1 MTMTVATTG
10 AATPRQNQAEFLAFE
25 NDDGVVVRMLA
36 WPENESDTLTVVRRK
51 DTRRVELL
59 ASTAALESKKVK
71 FDTLATVSRVD
82 LKSGEYKI
90 AGVGRLA
97 LASPT
102 TATLKNEVPSEEVSY
117 WRSSVAAVIV
127 GVAVFMSILMT
138 RPKDNPKIDAEL
150 KQQVVQIL
158 KRIKV
163 QPKPV
168 QQNVADSRVEAPKP
182 VKPVNKTASI
192 KRMGALAVFG
202 SMKTGSQKG
211 GVNLGAVN
219 TTAGPG
225 LGGNAGS
232 GGVQTSIYSKGLV
245 AAPLGA
251 GGNMQGGGGYG
262 TKGKG
267 GGQAGYGQ
275 LSLVGSAGTSPIPLG
290 REAIVGGGLDRDLIA
305 DVINRNLG
313 QIRFCYEQGL
323 QGDPALAGRV
333 AVDFTIGGQGQVKV
347 AAVGSTTLN
356 SKLVEDCILL
366 RLKTWKFPLPE
377 GGSDV
382 KVSYP
387 FALRRTGQG

>member
-1 MTMTVATTG
+1 MET
-10 AATPRQNQAEFLAFE
+10 RRLALE
-25 NDDGVVVRMLA
+25 NSDGVVVRTLA
-36 WPENESDTLTVVRRK
+36 WPEGEADSWTIVRRR
-51 DTRRVELL
+51 DSRRVELF
-59 ASTAALESKKVK
+59 ASLKVLDHHRIAYDKLGTVAAEEVAQGPIS
-71 FDTLATVSRVD
+71 
-82 LKSGEYKI
+82 I
-90 AGVGRLA
+90 AGVGRLVPVSA
-97 LASPT
+97 
-102 TATLKNEVPSEEVSY
+102 TAPVFKNEKPSVETSMFK
-117 WRSSVAAVIV
+117 RSLAAVIV
-127 GVAVFMSILMT
+127 FAAIFLSIILT
-138 RPKDNPKIDAEL
+138 RPKDNPKIEAEL

-168 QQNVADSRVEAPKP
+168 EQKIADSRVETPKETVRP
-182 VKPVNKTASI
+182 PTKTASI
-192 KRMGALAVFG
+192 KRLGALAVFG
-202 SMKTGSQKG
+202 SMKSGPQKG

-290 REAIVGGGLDRDLIA
+290 REAIVGGGLDKELIS
-305 DVINRNLG
+305 DVINRNIG
-313 QIRFCYEQGL
+313 QVRFCYEQGL

-347 AAVGSTTLN
+347 ASVGNTTLN
-356 SKLVEDCILL
+356 SKMVEDCILL

-377 GGSDV
+377 GGADV

-387 FALRRTGQG
+387 FALRRTSQG

>member
-1 MTMTVATTG
+1 MEAK
-10 AATPRQNQAEFLAFE
+10 RLALE
-25 NDDGVVVRMLA
+25 NMDGVVVRTLA
-36 WPENESDTLTVVRRK
+36 WPSDENDVLTVIRRK
-51 DTRRVELL
+51 DTRRVELMTTIDGLKAARVEFETLGTIERKDLEAGMVTIAGIGRLVPASATSRTLQNVKLRPDSENLWRGSVGAVLVGAAIFMSVL
-59 ASTAALESKKVK
+59 AS
-71 FDTLATVSRVD
+71 
-82 LKSGEYKI
+82 
-90 AGVGRLA
+90 
-97 LASPT
+97 
-102 TATLKNEVPSEEVSY
+102 
-117 WRSSVAAVIV
+117 
-127 GVAVFMSILMT
+127 
-138 RPKDNPKIDAEL
+138 RPKDNPKIEQEL
-150 KQQVVQIL
+150 KQQVVQII
-158 KRIKV
+158 KRIQVKP
-163 QPKPV
+163 QPV
-168 QQNVADSRVEAPKP
+168 QSKVSDTRSETPKETQK
-182 VKPVNKTASI
+182 VVNKAASI

-202 SMKTGSQKG
+202 QMKNGSQKG

-232 GGVQTSIYSKGLV
+232 GGVQTSIYGKGLV

-275 LSLVGSAGTSPIPLG
+275 ISLVGSAGTAPIPLG
-290 REAIVGGGLDRDLIA
+290 REAIIGGGLDRDLIA

-313 QIRFCYEQGL
+313 QVRFCYEQGL

-333 AVDFTIGGQGQVKV
+333 AVDFTIGGNGQVKV
-347 AAVGSTTLN
+347 ANVGSTTLN

-377 GGSDV
+377 GGADV

>member
-1 MTMTVATTG
+1 VK
-10 AATPRQNQAEFLAFE
+10 
-25 NDDGVVVRMLA
+25 
-36 WPENESDTLTVVRRK
+36 S
-51 DTRRVELL
+51 
-59 ASTAALESKKVK
+59 LESKKIA
-71 FDTLATVSRVD
+71 FDTLGVVKKSDLNHGAVS
-82 LKSGEYKI
+82 I
-90 AGVGRLA
+90 AGVGRLSLVKA
-97 LASPT
+97 DA
-102 TATLKNEVPSEEVSY
+102 AVLKNETPSTEKSY
-117 WRSSVAAVIV
+117 WRSSVASVLVLAAIFLAVV
-127 GVAVFMSILMT
+127 LT
-138 RPKDNPKIDAEL
+138 RPKDNPKLEAEL

-158 KRIKV
+158 KRIKA

-168 QQNVADSRVEAPKP
+168 AQNVPDSRVETPKEVVRP
-182 VKPVNKTASI
+182 PTKTASI

-202 SMKTGSQKG
+202 SMKSGPQKG

-275 LSLVGSAGTSPIPLG
+275 ISLVGSAGTSPIPLG
-290 REAIVGGGLDRDLIA
+290 REAIIGGGLDRDLIA

-347 AAVGSTTLN
+347 ANVGSTTLN

-377 GGSDV
+377 GGADV

>member
-1 MTMTVATTG
+1 MNETYS
-10 AATPRQNQAEFLAFE
+10 FE
-25 NDDGVVVRMLA
+25 NTDGVVVRTIA
-36 WPENESDTLTVVRRK
+36 WPSTSADTLTILRRK
-51 DTRRVELL
+51 DTRRVELMT
-59 ASTAALESKKVK
+59 SVKSLEMKRIA
-71 FDTLATVSRVD
+71 FDTLGVVKKSDLSQGAVS
-82 LKSGEYKI
+82 I

-97 LASPT
+97 LVKAE
-102 TATLKNEVPSEEVSY
+102 AAVLKNEIPSAENAY
-117 WRSSVAAVIV
+117 WRSSLASVLVLAAIFL
-127 GVAVFMSILMT
+127 AVVFT
-138 RPKDNPKIDAEL
+138 RPKNNPKIDAEL

-158 KRIKV
+158 KRIKA

-168 QQNVADSRVEAPKP
+168 AQNVPDSRVETPKEVVRP
-182 VKPVNKTASI
+182 PTKTASI

-202 SMKTGSQKG
+202 SMKSGPQKG

-275 LSLVGSAGTSPIPLG
+275 ISLVGSAGTSPIPLG
-290 REAIVGGGLDRDLIA
+290 REAIIGGGLDRDLIA

-347 AAVGSTTLN
+347 ANVGSTTLN

-377 GGSDV
+377 GGADV

>member
-1 MTMTVATTG
+1 MSETY
-10 AATPRQNQAEFLAFE
+10 AFE
-25 NDDGVVVRMLA
+25 NTDGVIVRTVS
-36 WPENESDTLTVVRRK
+36 WPSTESDTLTILRRK

-59 ASTAALESKKVK
+59 TSVEGLKTKKIA
-71 FDTLATVSRVD
+71 FDTLGVVKRSELREGSVSI
-82 LKSGEYKI
+82 LGL
-90 AGVGRLA
+90 GRLA
-97 LASPT
+97 LVKPDAPI
-102 TATLKNEVPSEEVSY
+102 LRNEVPSTENAY
-117 WRSSVAAVIV
+117 WRSSVASVIV
-127 GVAVFMSILMT
+127 LAVLFLSIVFT
-138 RPKDNPKIDAEL
+138 RPKENPKLDAEL

-158 KRIKV
+158 KRIKA
-163 QPKPV
+163 QPRPV
-168 QQNVADSRVEAPKP
+168 VKTTSDARIETPKEVARTPT
-182 VKPVNKTASI
+182 KTASI

-202 SMKTGSQKG
+202 SMKSGPQKG

-275 LSLVGSAGTSPIPLG
+275 ISLVGSAGTAPIPLG
-290 REAIVGGGLDRDLIA
+290 REAIIGGGLDRDLIA

-333 AVDFTIGGQGQVKV
+333 AVDFTIGGQGQVKI
-347 AAVGSTTLN
+347 ANVGSTTLN

-377 GGSDV
+377 GGTDV

>member
-1 MTMTVATTG
+1 MIETRRL
-10 AATPRQNQAEFLAFE
+10 AAKNLAFE
-25 NDDGVVVRMLA
+25 NLDGVVIRTLS
-36 WPENESDTLTVVRRK
+36 WPENEGETLTILRRK
-51 DTRRVELL
+51 DTRRIELMTNL
-59 ASTAALESKKVK
+59 SSLEKNRVK
-71 FDTLATVSRVD
+71 FDTLGTVSKAD
-82 LKSGEYKI
+82 LANGDYTIS
-90 AGVGRLA
+90 GVGRL
-97 LASPT
+97 
-102 TATLKNEVPSEEVSY
+102 TAVKAEMPVLRNEIPSEDTSY
-117 WRSSVAAVIV
+117 FRRSMAAVV
-127 GVAVFMSILMT
+127 VFAAILMT
-138 RPKDNPKIDAEL
+138 FMATRTIDTPKKDAEM

-168 QQNVADSRVEAPKP
+168 QQQTVADSRVETPREVVRQP
-182 VKPVNKTASI
+182 MKTASI
-192 KRMGALAVFG
+192 KRMGALAAFG
-202 SMKTGSQKG
+202 SMKSGPQKG

-275 LSLVGSAGTSPIPLG
+275 ISLVGSAGTAPIPLG
-290 REAIVGGGLDRDLIA
+290 REAIIGGGLDRDLIA

-347 AAVGSTTLN
+347 ANVGSTTLN

-366 RLKTWKFPLPE
+366 RLKTWKFPLPD
-377 GGSDV
+377 GGTDV

>member
-1 MTMTVATTG
+1 MEA
-10 AATPRQNQAEFLAFE
+10 RKLALE
-25 NDDGVVVRMLA
+25 NLDGVVVRTLA
-36 WPENESDTLTVVRRK
+36 WPTSETDVLTVIRRK
-51 DTRRVELL
+51 DTRRIELMTTLAGLKAERVEFETLGTVDR
-59 ASTAALESKKVK
+59 SALESGM
-71 FDTLATVSRVD
+71 VS
-82 LKSGEYKI
+82 I
-90 AGVGRLA
+90 AGVGRLVPT
-97 LASPT
+97 SPT
-102 TATLKNEVPSEEVSY
+102 SRTLQNVQLEQDSESL
-117 WRSSVAAVIV
+117 WRGSVGAVLV
-127 GVAVFMSILMT
+127 GALIFMSVLAT
-138 RPKDNPKIDAEL
+138 RPKDNPKIEQEL
-150 KQQVVQIL
+150 KQQVVQII
-158 KRIKV
+158 KRI
-163 QPKPV
+163 Q
-168 QQNVADSRVEAPKP
+168 
-182 VKPVNKTASI
+182 VKPQAVQSKVSDARTETPKETTKVVNKAASI

-202 SMKTGSQKG
+202 QMKNGSQKG

-232 GGVQTSIYSKGLV
+232 GGVQTSIYGKGLV

-275 LSLVGSAGTSPIPLG
+275 ISLVGSAGTAPIPLG

-333 AVDFTIGGQGQVKV
+333 AVDFTIGGNGQVK
-347 AAVGSTTLN
+347 AANVGSTTLN

>member
-1 MTMTVATTG
+1 MEMEA
-10 AATPRQNQAEFLAFE
+10 RKLALE
-25 NDDGVVVRMLA
+25 NLDGVVVRTLA
-36 WPENESDTLTVVRRK
+36 WPTSETDVLTVIRRK
-51 DTRRVELL
+51 DTRRIELMTTLAGLKAERVEFETLGTVDR
-59 ASTAALESKKVK
+59 SALESGM
-71 FDTLATVSRVD
+71 VS
-82 LKSGEYKI
+82 I
-90 AGVGRLA
+90 AGVGRLVPT
-97 LASPT
+97 SPT
-102 TATLKNEVPSEEVSY
+102 SRTLQNVQLEQDSESL
-117 WRSSVAAVIV
+117 WRGSVGAVLV
-127 GVAVFMSILMT
+127 GALIFMSVLAT
-138 RPKDNPKIDAEL
+138 RPKDNPKIEQEL
-150 KQQVVQIL
+150 KQQVVQII
-158 KRIKV
+158 KRI
-163 QPKPV
+163 Q
-168 QQNVADSRVEAPKP
+168 
-182 VKPVNKTASI
+182 VKPQAVQSKVSDARTETPKETTKVVNKAASI

-202 SMKTGSQKG
+202 QMKNGSQKG

-232 GGVQTSIYSKGLV
+232 GGVQTSIYGKGLV

-275 LSLVGSAGTSPIPLG
+275 ISLVGSAGTAPIPLG

-333 AVDFTIGGQGQVKV
+333 AVDFTIGGNGQVK
-347 AAVGSTTLN
+347 AANVGSTTLN

>member
-1 MTMTVATTG
+1 MNETKRLALE
-10 AATPRQNQAEFLAFE
+10 NQ
-25 NDDGVVVRMLA
+25 DGVVVRTLA
-36 WPENESDTLTVVRRK
+36 WPATEVDTVTIVRRK

-59 ASTAALESKKVK
+59 TSVKGLEDGKIAFETLGTVK
-71 FDTLATVSRVD
+71 RAELGDSGFD
-82 LKSGEYKI
+82 I
-90 AGVGRLA
+90 AGVGRLTA
-97 LASPT
+97 ISAESPI
-102 TATLKNEVPSEEVSY
+102 LRNEIPSEEKSY
-117 WRSSVAAVIV
+117 WRTSVGGVLVLAM
-127 GVAVFMSILMT
+127 GFVAVLMT
-138 RPKDNPKIDAEL
+138 RPQATPKMEAEA

-168 QQNVADSRVEAPKP
+168 PQQAVSDSRVETTQP
-182 VKPVNKTASI
+182 VRTANKTASI

-202 SMKTGSQKG
+202 SMKSGNQKG

-232 GGVQTSIYSKGLV
+232 GGVQTSIYGKGLV

-275 LSLVGSAGTSPIPLG
+275 ISLVGSAGTSPIPLG
-290 REAIVGGGLDRDLIA
+290 REAIIGGGLDRDLIA

-313 QIRFCYEQGL
+313 QVRFCYEQGL

-333 AVDFTIGGQGQVKV
+333 AVDFTIGAQGQVKV
-347 AAVGSTTLN
+347 ASVGSTTLN

-377 GGSDV
+377 GGTDV

>member
-1 MTMTVATTG
+1 MMNETY
-10 AATPRQNQAEFLAFE
+10 AFE
-25 NDDGVVVRMLA
+25 NTAGVVVRTIA
-36 WPENESDTLTVVRRK
+36 WPATSADTLTILRRK
-51 DTRRVELL
+51 DTRRVELMT
-59 ASTAALESKKVK
+59 SVQSLESKKIG
-71 FDTLATVSRVD
+71 FDTLGVVKKSDLNQGSVS
-82 LKSGEYKI
+82 I
-90 AGVGRLA
+90 AGVGRLSLVKA
-97 LASPT
+97 NSAV
-102 TATLKNEVPSEEVSY
+102 LKNEIPSEEGSY
-117 WRSSVAAVIV
+117 WRSSLAAVLILAGLFLAIV
-127 GVAVFMSILMT
+127 FT
-138 RPKDNPKIDAEL
+138 RPKDNPKLDAEL

-158 KRIKV
+158 KRIKA

-168 QQNVADSRVEAPKP
+168 AQSVPDSRIETPKEVVRP
-182 VKPVNKTASI
+182 PTKTASI

-202 SMKTGSQKG
+202 SMKSGPQKG

-275 LSLVGSAGTSPIPLG
+275 ISLVGSAGTSPIPLG
-290 REAIVGGGLDRDLIA
+290 REAIIGGGLDRDLIA

-347 AAVGSTTLN
+347 ANVGSTTLN

-366 RLKTWKFPLPE
+366 RLKTWKFPLPD
-377 GGSDV
+377 GGADV

>member
-1 MTMTVATTG
+1 MNETKRLALE
-10 AATPRQNQAEFLAFE
+10 NQ
-25 NDDGVVVRMLA
+25 DGVVVRTLA
-36 WPENESDTLTVVRRK
+36 WPESEADTVTIVRRK

-59 ASTAALESKKVK
+59 TSIKALEDKKVGFETLGTVK
-71 FDTLATVSRVD
+71 RAELGDQGFD
-82 LKSGEYKI
+82 I
-90 AGVGRLA
+90 AGVGRL
-97 LASPT
+97 
-102 TATLKNEVPSEEVSY
+102 TAISATSAVLRNEIPSEEKTY
-117 WRSSVAAVIV
+117 WRRSVA
-127 GVAVFMSILMT
+127 GVLVLAAGFVAILMM
-138 RPKDNPKIDAEL
+138 RPQATPKMEAEA

-168 QQNVADSRVEAPKP
+168 TQQVVSDSRTETTQPTRTA
-182 VKPVNKTASI
+182 NKTASI

-202 SMKTGSQKG
+202 SMKNGSQKG

-232 GGVQTSIYSKGLV
+232 GGVQTSIYGKGLV

-275 LSLVGSAGTSPIPLG
+275 ISLVGSAGTAPIPLG
-290 REAIVGGGLDRDLIA
+290 REAIIGGGLDRDLIA

-333 AVDFTIGGQGQVKV
+333 AVDFTIGGQGQVKI
-347 AAVGSTTLN
+347 ASVGSTTLN

-377 GGSDV
+377 GGTDV

>member
-1 MTMTVATTG
+1 LSFGVKMEAQ
-10 AATPRQNQAEFLAFE
+10 RFAFE
-25 NDDGVVVRMLA
+25 NLDGVQVRTFALPA
-36 WPENESDTLTVVRRK
+36 NGADRLTVIRRK
-51 DTRRVELL
+51 DSRRVELVYSTDAL
-59 ASTAALESKKVK
+59 AKRKIA
-71 FDTLATVSRVD
+71 FDTLGSVSAAD
-82 LKSGEYKI
+82 LKAGSVVI

-97 LASPT
+97 PLSA
-102 TATLKNEVPSEEVSY
+102 AAQVIKNEAPREESTLTWKRSLVS
-117 WRSSVAAVIV
+117 VFLLM
-127 GVAVFMSILMT
+127 AVFMGGILSLP
-138 RPKDNPKIDAEL
+138 RENPKQQEEL
-150 KQQVVQIL
+150 KQQVVQII
-158 KRIKV
+158 KQIKV
-163 QPKPV
+163 KPQPV
-168 QQNVADSRVEAPKP
+168 RANVADSRVEQPQ
-182 VKPVNKTASI
+182 VQQPVNKSASI

-202 SMKTGSQKG
+202 QMKNGSQKG

-232 GGVQTSIYSKGLV
+232 GGVQTSIYGKGLV

-275 LSLVGSAGTSPIPLG
+275 ISLVGSAGTAPIPLG
-290 REAIVGGGLDRDLIA
+290 REAIIGGGLDRDLIA

-333 AVDFTIGGQGQVKV
+333 AVDFTIGGNGQVKV
-347 AAVGSTTLN
+347 ANVGSTTLN

-377 GGSDV
+377 GGADV

>member
-10 AATPRQNQAEFLAFE
+10 AETPLKSLAFE
-25 NDDGVVVRMLA
+25 NNDGVVVRTLA
-36 WPENESDTLTVVRRK
+36 WPEGESDTLTVVRRK
-51 DTRRVELL
+51 DTRRVELM
-59 ASTAALESKKVK
+59 ASTKALESKRVK
-71 FDTLATVSRVD
+71 FDTLATVSRAD
-82 LKSGEYKI
+82 MKNGEFKI

-97 LASPT
+97 LMSAT
-102 TATLKNEVPSEEVSY
+102 AATLKNEAPSKEESY
-117 WRSSVAAVIV
+117 WRSSVAMVIV
-127 GVAVFMSILMT
+127 GCAVFMSILMT
-138 RPKDNPKIDAEL
+138 RPKDNPKIEAEL

-168 QQNVADSRVEAPKP
+168 PQQVADSRVETPKQT

>member
-1 MTMTVATTG
+1 MNETY
-10 AATPRQNQAEFLAFE
+10 AFE
-25 NDDGVVVRMLA
+25 NTAGVVVRTIA
-36 WPENESDTLTVVRRK
+36 WPATSADTLTILRRK
-51 DTRRVELL
+51 DTRRVELMT
-59 ASTAALESKKVK
+59 SVQSLESKKIG
-71 FDTLATVSRVD
+71 FDTLGVVKKSDLNQGSVS
-82 LKSGEYKI
+82 I
-90 AGVGRLA
+90 AGVGRLSLVKA
-97 LASPT
+97 NSAV
-102 TATLKNEVPSEEVSY
+102 LKNEIPSEEGSY
-117 WRSSVAAVIV
+117 WRSSLAAVLILAGLFLAIV
-127 GVAVFMSILMT
+127 FT
-138 RPKDNPKIDAEL
+138 RPKDNPKLDAEL

-158 KRIKV
+158 KRIKA

-168 QQNVADSRVEAPKP
+168 AQSVPDSRIETPKEVVRP
-182 VKPVNKTASI
+182 PTKTASI

-202 SMKTGSQKG
+202 SMKSGPQKG

-275 LSLVGSAGTSPIPLG
+275 ISLVGSAGTSPIPLG
-290 REAIVGGGLDRDLIA
+290 REAIIGGGLDRDLIA

-347 AAVGSTTLN
+347 ANVGSTTLN

-366 RLKTWKFPLPE
+366 RLKTWKFPLPD
-377 GGSDV
+377 GGADV

>member
-1 MTMTVATTG
+1 MTMTNET
-10 AATPRQNQAEFLAFE
+10 RRSNSRNFAFE
-25 NDDGVVVRMLA
+25 NTDGVVVRTIA
-36 WPENESDTLTVVRRK
+36 WVDEEGDRLTIVRRK
-51 DTRRVELL
+51 DTRRIELMTSL
-59 ASTAALESKKVK
+59 KSLESARVG
-71 FDTLATVSRVD
+71 FDTLGTVTKAD
-82 LKSGEYKI
+82 LENGHYDISGI
-90 AGVGRLA
+90 GRLTA
-97 LASPT
+97 ISPT
-102 TATLKNEVPSEEVSY
+102 APVLMNEVPSKESSY
-117 WRSSVAAVIV
+117 WRGSLGAVVIFAAVLLGI
-127 GVAVFMSILMT
+127 MMT
-138 RPKDNPKIDAEL
+138 RPKDNPKIEAEL

-158 KRIKV
+158 KRIKA

-168 QQNVADSRVEAPKP
+168 QPTAQTAQVETPRETVRQP
-182 VKPVNKTASI
+182 TKTASI

-202 SMKTGSQKG
+202 SMKNGAQKG

-232 GGVQTSIYSKGLV
+232 GGVQTSIYGKGLV

-251 GGNMQGGGGYG
+251 GSNMQGGGGYG

-275 LSLVGSAGTSPIPLG
+275 ISLVGSAGSAPIPLG
-290 REAIVGGGLDRDLIA
+290 REAIIGGGLDRDLIS

-323 QGDPALAGRV
+323 QSDPALAGRV

-347 AAVGSTTLN
+347 ASVGSTTVN

-377 GGSDV
+377 GGADV

-387 FALRRTGQG
+387 FALKRNSQG

>member
-1 MTMTVATTG
+1 MTVATTG